1 MEVRYF
7 IAVICLVSMAGC
19 SSYYTRE
26 FALDEPRDGRAKA
39 ISMDIRQR
47 MLIVGSQQSKNDENQ
62 TIHTS
67 RICAEPSPDAMS
79 AISGSFSAGL
89 MSDPERTLEL
99 ANSFNESAAF
109 VGLRTPTIQLLRDGM
124 YRLCEGYLSG
134 ALTGFQY
141 QWLMRRYQRNM
152 VGLLAIE
159 SLTATVRAPS
169 VMLTSSSNAQIGQ
182 SIARLEEQLEATRNR
197 LDTLHKELD
206 DVADDEPDKKE
217 ELEKDI
223 KRYQK
228 TEASIEA
235 AIAKG
240 QSAIAQGGTS
250 GSIQA
255 PVTNISEVKVAEVTK
270 TIEMIMD
277 KIYSTNDFDGLC
289 MERYLEAKD
298 ENELKI
304 ISRICDFENRTTN
317 ELPVIKSLDDHRN
330 AVVNRRY
337 LCLEQTLR
345 LMNAFGD
352 DFVKELCT
360 QFFEERQGGSD

>member
-1 MEVRYF
+1 MGFRYF
-7 IAVICLVSMAGC
+7 IAVICLVTMAGC

-26 FALDEPRDGRAKA
+26 FTLDEPGDGKAKA

-47 MLIVGSQQSKNDENQ
+47 MLIVGTRQSKNDENQ

-79 AISGSFSAGL
+79 AVSGSFSAGL
-89 MSDPERTLEL
+89 MSDPERALEL

-134 ALTGFQY
+134 ALTEFQY

-169 VMLTSSSNAQIGQ
+169 VLLTSNSSAQIGQ

-197 LDTLHKELD
+197 LDALQKELD
-206 DVADDEPDKKE
+206 DLADDEPDKKE
-217 ELEKDI
+217 KLEKDI

-228 TEASIEA
+228 TQASIEA
-235 AIAKG
+235 AIANG
-240 QSAIAQGGTS
+240 QSAIAKGGTS

-270 TIEMIMD
+270 TIEKIMD
-277 KIYSTNDFDGLC
+277 KIYSSNDFDGVC
-289 MERYLEAKD
+289 MEGYLAAKD
-298 ENELKI
+298 KNELAM
-304 ISRICDFENRTTN
+304 ISSICDFENRTAN
-317 ELPVIKSLDDHRN
+317 QLPVIRSFNDNPN
-330 AVVNRRY
+330 AVVNQRY
-337 LCLEQTLR
+337 LCQEHTLR

-352 DFVKELCT
+352 DFVRELCT
-360 QFFEERQGGSD
+360 QFFEERQEESD